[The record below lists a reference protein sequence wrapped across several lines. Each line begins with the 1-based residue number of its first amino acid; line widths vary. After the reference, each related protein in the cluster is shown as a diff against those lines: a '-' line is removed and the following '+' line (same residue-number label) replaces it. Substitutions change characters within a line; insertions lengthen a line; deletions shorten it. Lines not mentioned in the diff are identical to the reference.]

1 MLRIGKADEVGSVLK
16 WFGKARRVERWQ
28 TGQGMVHRG
37 WNGSGKADEV
47 RSVRAQLVALWRVL
61 ADKVGFEWVR

>member
-37 WNGSGKADEV
+37 WIGSGKADEV
-47 RSVRAQLVALWRVL
+47 RSVRAQLVAL
-61 ADKVGFEWVR
+61 